1 MSRKEKL
8 LSQLGPKFLG
18 LHVRRGDQ
26 CQPEALA
33 RKNTTCFDLHD
44 YMTLVKRIAAKYSIS
59 VIYLATDDED
69 VARKAPVYYPTFTW
83 IEQSHNR
90 QIYSVPEGF
99 NKTDLI
105 EEELFQHHDGV
116 EAAVAV
122 FTDLQVISRA
132 AAFVGGVLQYHQ

>member
-1 MSRKEKL
+1 MNSL
-8 LSQLGPKFLG
+8 
-18 LHVRRGDQ
+18 
-26 CQPEALA
+26 
-33 RKNTTCFDLHD
+33 
-44 YMTLVKRIAAKYSIS
+44 RII
-59 VIYLATDDED
+59 V
-69 VARKAPVYYPTFTW
+69 
-83 IEQSHNR
+83 
-90 QIYSVPEGF
+90 EGF